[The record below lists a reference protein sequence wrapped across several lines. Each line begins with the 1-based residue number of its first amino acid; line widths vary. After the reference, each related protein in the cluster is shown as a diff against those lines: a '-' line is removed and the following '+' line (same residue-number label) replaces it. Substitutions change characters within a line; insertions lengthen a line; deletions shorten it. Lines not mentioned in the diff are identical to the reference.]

1 MLGVLSTNN
10 AQKMKFFIVDLDLL
24 KKSLMEN
31 FIFCR
36 TSLLKNVDKA
46 LNIAYFRGNLRQ
58 ITSKCDNKLSGYF
71 PYRMERHI
79 KWPSSNTKEPH
90 HQKHSNTFALITS
103 YVLISLRREF
113 SATKHFGKIYCIK
126 SHFTCQFPKKQ
137 LKDLAVYDWKKNT
150 PLLDLVNQKWPLY
163 KIEVAFS
170 VNVWQKLFIALH
182 CNCRHLSNF

>member
-1 MLGVLSTNN
+1 MLGVLSTNS

-46 LNIAYFRGNLRQ
+46 LNITYFRGNLRQ

-113 SATKHFGKIYCIK
+113 SATIHFGKIYCIK

-137 LKDLAVYDWKKNT
+137 LKDLAVYDWKKNK

-170 VNVWQKLFIALH
+170 VKVWQKLFIALH

>member
-1 MLGVLSTNN
+1 MVYNMLGVLSTDN
-10 AQKMKFFIVDLDLL
+10 AQKMKFFIMDLDLL

-36 TSLLKNVDKA
+36 TSLLKIVDKA

-137 LKDLAVYDWKKNT
+137 LKDLAVYDWKKKNLCLT
-150 PLLDLVNQKWPLY
+150 
-163 KIEVAFS
+163 
-170 VNVWQKLFIALH
+170 
-182 CNCRHLSNF
+182 